1 MERLIL
7 SKLVIPRI
15 QNHVIYR
22 ANLSLKLNN
31 ILRKQL
37 TLIVA
42 PAGYGKTTAICSWI
56 SRKQFINDDI
66 WLSLSEDENE
76 PVKFW
81 TYFFGAIERV
91 HPSIVSNIF
100 SLFKTNSY
108 GQIRDSIS
116 LFINNSFDVDSDLY
130 IFLDD
135 FQCIT
140 NKEVQNQFNFLISH
154 LGKSIHIVV
163 LSRVVPEFFTPRINL
178 SSESQL
184 VQAEDLKFTE
194 KEVAIFFDKNVGSK
208 LSMEETI
215 KINEITEGWIA
226 LIALLAEIIKE
237 DKDWINNYHF
247 EQSTL
252 FEYLEKEMFDSFSE
266 TVQKFLIMTSIFEGF
281 NSQMCDK
288 ILNLKHSKEIIRD
301 MDKQRLVSY
310 SYEKGHHC
318 YKYSHMLSEF
328 LQFKLD
334 TNYPELKNVLLTNTS
349 IWYEEKNDI
358 HQAINYSLKAN
369 NVMRTIEL
377 LKRNLEDLIQDGLFQ
392 TIVKT
397 VDRLPK
403 GSVATCSYT
412 AMMYSFARLFSGC
425 FEDYDTCLK
434 LNGIVLDTDV
444 FEAYK
449 NEISCI
455 RAISFHN
462 KGMIEA
468 SMEAIKLIDKE
479 QFNISMMN
487 GVTEFFEGNNYR
499 LMGHLDKALD
509 CFNVSLEKSK
519 RFANIHLLLASIND
533 LAFTNYLLGKLEKA
547 SRLYKEGILIV
558 KSHGKVKNNIV
569 NMLYFGLAN
578 ISFEMNN
585 IGQSLDFLLKSMEIS
600 AHRGDANFIMQ
611 GKLLYSKIMFLK
623 GDQERCFEF
632 IEEACLL
639 AKNKRLKLILCRRI
653 SDLVR
658 MLICLDKQPYAINL
672 MDAFEVNILNDL
684 NYQTESGHI
693 AIADSLI
700 HQGDHVKAL
709 DLLEKLEL
717 EAKKCNRVSSLL
729 NILILEALA
738 NTKEDRKDRA
748 ILKLKEALRLAYG
761 KSFCNTFLIYGQP
774 VAEMLAVIK
783 FKKESKE
790 SRFLSE
796 YCYKLLKDYGQQPT
810 KIKSS
815 KEHTLFEMLTNREN
829 EVLNYLCM
837 GLSNAEIMDKMC
849 VSINTVKKHIQNIF
863 QKLEVENRVQ
873 ALQAA
878 GRLKTINE

>member
-7 SKLVIPRI
+7 TKLDMPNI
-15 QNHVIYR
+15 QNNIVDR
-22 ANLSLKLNN
+22 TNLSVKLNR
-31 ILRKQL
+31 ILKKKL
-37 TLIVA
+37 TLMVA

-56 SRKQFINDDI
+56 SSKQLLNDDI

-76 PVKFW
+76 PDKFW

-91 HPSIVSNIF
+91 HPSIASNII
-100 SLFKTNSY
+100 SLFKTNDY
-108 GQIRDSIS
+108 AQIKDGIS
-116 LFINNSFDVDSDLY
+116 LFINNSVANDSDVF

-140 NKEVQNQFNFLISH
+140 NKELHSQFNFLISH
-154 LGKSIHIVV
+154 LSKSVHIIV
-163 LSRVVPEFFTPRINL
+163 LSRVVPEFFTPRMNL

-184 VQAEDLKFTE
+184 IQAEDLKFTQE
-194 KEVAIFFDKNVGSK
+194 EVAIFFNKNLGVE

-226 LIALLAEIIKE
+226 LIALIADIIKE
-237 DKDWINNYHF
+237 NRDWVNNYHF
-247 EQSTL
+247 EHSIL
-252 FEYLEKEMFDSFSE
+252 FEYLEKEMFDYLPE
-266 TVQKFLIMTSIFEGF
+266 TMKNFLMMTSIFDTF
-281 NSQMCDK
+281 NGQMCDE
-288 ILNLKHSKEIIRD
+288 ILKMRHSKEIIRD
-301 MDKQRLVSY
+301 INKKKLVSY
-310 SYEKGHHC
+310 SNEKGNC
-318 YKYSHMLSEF
+318 DYKYSQILLKF
-328 LQFKLD
+328 LRFKFD
-334 TNYPELKNVLLTNTS
+334 IYYPEVKNIMLTNAS

-358 HQAINYSLKAN
+358 QQAISYSLKAN
-369 NVMRTIEL
+369 NAIRTVEL
-377 LKRNLEDLIQDGLFQ
+377 LKKNIEDLMQDGLFY
-392 TIVKT
+392 VVVNT

-403 GSVATCSYT
+403 GSVTACSYI
-412 AMMYSFARLFSGC
+412 AIMYSFARLFSGD
-425 FEDYDTCLK
+425 FADYTTCLK
-434 LNGIVLDTDV
+434 LNGIELDAKACK
-444 FEAYK
+444 EYE
-449 NEISCI
+449 NEIHCI
-455 RAISFHN
+455 EAIFFHN
-462 KGMIEA
+462 KGEIA
-468 SMEAIKLIDKE
+468 CSMEAINLIDKE
-479 QFNISMMN
+479 QFNIPMMN

-509 CFNVSLEKSK
+509 SFNVSLEKSK

-533 LAFTNYLLGKLEKA
+533 LAYTNFLLGKLEKA
-547 SRLYKEGILIV
+547 SRLYSEGIQIV

-585 IGQSLDFLLKSMEIS
+585 ISQSLDFLLKSMEIS

-700 HQGDHVKAL
+700 HQGDHDKAL

-815 KEHTLFEMLTNREN
+815 KEHTLLEMLTNREN

-873 ALQAA
+873 ALQAT
-878 GRLKTINE
+878 GRLKTIN